1 MCLYSPSLRNEN
13 KLRTHTLPSKAR
25 YFHVTTPLLSNENEF
40 RTHTLPS
47 KVRYFH
53 VTPPLS
59 HTPTS
64 NVRYIA
70 FSMGTHN
77 YHIPRNGNYSGRCL
91 IANFAGK
98 KCTAPCWQGV
108 SIMKMTHNKIYPM
121 RTNPVLTPC
130 EQGAVHF
137 SPRPY
142 AQYR

>member
-1 MCLYSPSLRNEN
+1 MCLYSLSLRNEN

-70 FSMGTHN
+70 FSIGTHN
-77 YHIPRNGNYSGRCL
+77 YHIPRNGNYSGGCKAIYLTLLKDVCL
-91 IANFAGK
+91 SDIERMAEVRNVPHLDRK
-98 KCTAPCWQGV
+98 V
-108 SIMKMTHNKIYPM
+108 
-121 RTNPVLTPC
+121 
-130 EQGAVHF
+130 
-137 SPRPY
+137 
-142 AQYR
+142 

>member
-1 MCLYSPSLRNEN
+1 MEHGFDSRRRYQKSSSFDEDFFCLYSLSLRNEE

-77 YHIPRNGNYSGRCL
+77 YHIPRYGNYSGGCKAIYLTLLKDVCL
-91 IANFAGK
+91 SDIERMAEVRNVPHLARK
-98 KCTAPCWQGV
+98 V
-108 SIMKMTHNKIYPM
+108 
-121 RTNPVLTPC
+121 
-130 EQGAVHF
+130 
-137 SPRPY
+137 
-142 AQYR
+142 